1 MFCFQVYTEGVS
13 RSDKFKTG
21 VEKYVEKTL
30 ENEYHDVIKFGRLP
44 VMVKSDLCLMS
55 SSDKKD
61 CEFDHGGYFVIKGA
75 EKVRVK
81 QLYL

>member
-1 MFCFQVYTEGVS
+1 MYTEGLS

-30 ENEYHDVIKFGRLP
+30 ENEYDAVLQFGKLP
-44 VMVKSDLCLMS
+44 VMVKSDLCLMN

-61 CEFDHGGYFVIKGA
+61 CEFDDGGYFVIKGA
-75 EKVRVK
+75 EKVRVMCQGFC
-81 QLYL
+81 QLFL